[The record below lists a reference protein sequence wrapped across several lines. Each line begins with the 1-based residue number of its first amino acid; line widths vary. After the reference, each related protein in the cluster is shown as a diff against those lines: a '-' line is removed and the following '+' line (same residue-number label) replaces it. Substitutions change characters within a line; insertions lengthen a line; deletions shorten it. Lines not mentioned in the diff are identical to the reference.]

1 VAIAVSGGRLFVSC
15 AGAAIYDMSFKVVGT
30 DRAGVVAYDPA
41 TGARATW
48 SPQCPDAGACLP
60 ILPSRL
66 AVRDGRLYLGDQN
79 GGRIFVAD
87 LLADGG
93 IAERRGYGAGALSGP
108 VQACGVDPLVG
119 FSNVAD
125 LLVLP

>member
-1 VAIAVSGGRLFVSC
+1 VSC
-15 AGAAIYDMSFKVVGT
+15 AGAAVYDMNFALVAT
-30 DRAGVVAYDPA
+30 DRSGVVSYDPA
-41 TGARATW
+41 TGVRATW
-48 SPQCPDAGACLP
+48 TPQCAAGGADAGCLP

-66 AVRDGRLYLGDQN
+66 AVRDGRVYLGDQN

-93 IAERRGYGAGALSGP
+93 FAERRGYAAGALSGP
-108 VQACGVDPLVG
+108 VQACGVDPQVG

-125 LLVLP
+125 ILVLP